1 MSSKLSIQDINR
13 NKRAQKNAKFA
24 DKKVLLTRRAILDRI
39 VNILLILKF

>member
-39 VNILLILKF
+39 VNMCSTLNY